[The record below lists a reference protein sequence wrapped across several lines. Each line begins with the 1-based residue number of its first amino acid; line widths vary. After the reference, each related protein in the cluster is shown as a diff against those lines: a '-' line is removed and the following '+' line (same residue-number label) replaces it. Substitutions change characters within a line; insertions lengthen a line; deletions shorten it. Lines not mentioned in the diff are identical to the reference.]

1 MGEFTQDMSVSFSR
15 VTEAI
20 FLQTCNSS
28 GTIDFTGIAKLPQK
42 LAIALEPLILRAPQ
56 NLQ

>member
-1 MGEFTQDMSVSFSR
+1 MGEFKQDMMVSFSR

-20 FLQTCNSS
+20 F
-28 GTIDFTGIAKLPQK
+28 PQK
-42 LAIALEPLILRAPQ
+42 LAIAPEALILLALRSFLK

>member
-1 MGEFTQDMSVSFSR
+1 MGEFTQDMRVSFSR

-20 FLQTCNSS
+20 F
-28 GTIDFTGIAKLPQK
+28 PQK